1 MRRAACPCN
10 NHLITVAFG
19 AFSKAEELIGRAVG
33 RDHFDMIRNVQ
44 GIRVSAVNCMVA
56 QSLLDPITMAI
67 RAELL
72 REDMRLKTPVGVFHT
87 ALEAT
92 ENSMNCQ

>member
-1 MRRAACPCN
+1 
-10 NHLITVAFG
+10 
-19 AFSKAEELIGRAVG
+19 
-33 RDHFDMIRNVQ
+33 
-44 GIRVSAVNCMVA
+44 MVA

-92 ENSMNCQ
+92 ENMNSGKENGCVRMVSRLLSHG

>member
-1 MRRAACPCN
+1 
-10 NHLITVAFG
+10 
-19 AFSKAEELIGRAVG
+19 
-33 RDHFDMIRNVQ
+33 
-44 GIRVSAVNCMVA
+44 MVA

-92 ENSMNCQ
+92 ENSMNCQQGKRLRAHG

>member
-1 MRRAACPCN
+1 MRRAACSC

-19 AFSKAEELIGRAVG
+19 AFSKAEQLIGVRWAETTSTWYGTFRAS
-33 RDHFDMIRNVQ
+33 RI
-44 GIRVSAVNCMVA
+44 SAVNCMVA

-72 REDMRLKTPVGVFHT
+72 RKTCVLKLLWVCFT
-87 ALEAT
+87 LL
-92 ENSMNCQ
+92 

>member
-1 MRRAACPCN
+1 
-10 NHLITVAFG
+10 
-19 AFSKAEELIGRAVG
+19 
-33 RDHFDMIRNVQ
+33 
-44 GIRVSAVNCMVA
+44 MVA

-92 ENSMNCQ
+92 ENSMNCQQGKRLRRRKYREIVGEIKTGNR